1 MIEGLLGIFLAFVV
15 FILVLFFG
23 KRKPNQ
29 KVAIPINKALS
40 HEGFINLDLSHPKI
54 QSVKEAFKATVPY
67 NIFIEQAFHRTQD
80 DLIICWVSNTEGDN
94 NSLISVIPQRVKTG
108 RWILFYLP
116 SIKGKIGNILRKG
129 NELSLSSSGFNKV
142 EHYFSDQS
150 IKYSELYIH
159 KNSFTPT
166 FHSDFY
172 NVLQQC
178 GNVVIRSTG
187 SNILIERISPYRSES
202 WEQEVKELLK
212 ITQLMITA
220 KF

>member
-1 MIEGLLGIFLAFVV
+1 MIEGLLGILLAFVIFV
-15 FILVLFFG
+15 LVLFFG

-29 KVAIPINKALS
+29 KVAIPLNKALS
-40 HEGFINLDLSHPKI
+40 SEGFINLELSDPKI
-54 QSVKEAFKATVPY
+54 QSVKEALKSIVLYPV
-67 NIFIEQAFHRTQD
+67 FIEQAFHRPQD
-80 DLIICWVSNTEGDN
+80 DLMICWVSNTEGDN
-94 NSLISVIPQRVKTG
+94 NSLISVIPQKIKTG
-108 RWILFYLP
+108 RWILFSMP
-116 SIKGKIGNILRKG
+116 SIKGKIANIFRKG
-129 NELSLSSSGFNKV
+129 NELSLSSAGFNKV

-150 IKYSELYIH
+150 INYSELYVH

-202 WEQEVKELLK
+202 WEQEVRELLR
-212 ITQLMITA
+212 ITQLIRGML
-220 KF
+220 